1 MPHKRSTQGSG
12 RSFEILPPDSL
23 GLWKGPEKPTSY
35 EKRNRHRRRL
45 RLFIGG
51 LLIVLLAGVGVH
63 IAWKASGPLPS
74 VDDHDASTTTDPL
87 PSSDTLSGALSFKN
101 SQGSKDSEIRLAPA
115 GAIPSSMYASTLDSV
130 RVTLDEGKEAE
141 AEAKLK
147 SLPKEAL
154 NDRQVQK
161 YAAVLWNNLGAK
173 QNGKGMGSGMAAFKT
188 ALAIDQTQPEAYRN
202 LGRLYIEL
210 KDPDLTREFL
220 EKAISVVPDDP
231 WLHLALAEIFY
242 NRDDFGAASTHLDQ
256 AADLV
261 TRYPDVQS
269 AVKALSI
276 KFKGAQ
282 KAEQKLLNRQ
292 SSHFQVKFE
301 GAEDYEIWGRVLEIL
316 EDAYIEIGRQ
326 LGHYP
331 SKPITVVLLTKQSF
345 QNASGG
351 PAWSDGLFDP
361 VLGRIKIPT
370 AGALTDQAWLTRVL
384 RHEYVHALLHDQVGG
399 RLGAIPTWLNEGL
412 AMQLAGDP
420 LPDIPELIRGEV
432 QLIPLPYLEGPWGGF
447 TQKQALVAYLE
458 GNSATVYLIDRFS
471 MDKVRELIGVLAGG
485 QSIAAAMQDRLFF
498 PYEEFQRRWIDNLN
512 EKLHAGKT

>member
-1 MPHKRSTQGSG
+1 
-12 RSFEILPPDSL
+12 
-23 GLWKGPEKPTSY
+23 
-35 EKRNRHRRRL
+35 
-45 RLFIGG
+45 
-51 LLIVLLAGVGVH
+51 
-63 IAWKASGPLPS
+63 
-74 VDDHDASTTTDPL
+74 
-87 PSSDTLSGALSFKN
+87 
-101 SQGSKDSEIRLAPA
+101 
-115 GAIPSSMYASTLDSV
+115 
-130 RVTLDEGKEAE
+130 
-141 AEAKLK
+141 
-147 SLPKEAL
+147 
-154 NDRQVQK
+154 
-161 YAAVLWNNLGAK
+161 
-173 QNGKGMGSGMAAFKT
+173 MGSGIAAFKT
-188 ALAIDQTQPEAYRN
+188 ALVIDQTQPEAYRN

-256 AADLV
+256 AVDLV

-269 AVKALSI
+269 AVKALST

-316 EDAYIEIGRQ
+316 EDAYLEIGRQ

-331 SKPITVVLLTKQSF
+331 SKPITVILLTKQSF

-384 RHEYVHALLHDQVGG
+384 RHEYVHALLHDRMGG
-399 RLGAIPTWLNEGL
+399 RLGAVPTWLNEGL

-420 LPDIPELIRGEV
+420 WPDLDEIVRGRGRTV
-432 QLIPLPYLEGPWGGF
+432 TLIPLSNLEGGWGNLP
-447 TQKQALVAYLE
+447 TILAQLAYLE
-458 GNSATVYLIDRFS
+458 GNSATLYLIDRFGMEKMRELVGQLSKGQS
-471 MDKVRELIGVLAGG
+471 MDTAVA
-485 QSIAAAMQDRLFF
+485 DRLFI
-498 PYEEFQRRWIDNLN
+498 PYAEFERRWIDHLN
-512 EKLHAGKT
+512 EKLKAGRT

>member
-1 MPHKRSTQGSG
+1 MPNKRSTQGSG
-12 RSFEILPPDSL
+12 RIEILPPDTL
-23 GLWKGPEKPTSY
+23 GLWKGNVEEPKAG
-35 EKRNRHRRRL
+35 EKRTQRRRRIRGFSFGVFL
-45 RLFIGG
+45 
-51 LLIVLLAGVGVH
+51 VLLLGVGAH
-63 IAWKASGPLPS
+63 LAWKAFNPPASDVGGP
-74 VDDHDASTTTDPL
+74 ASPTTYQP
-87 PSSDTLSGALSFKN
+87 PSSDTLSSALSFKN
-101 SQGSKDSEIRLAPA
+101 SQGPKDNEIRLAPA
-115 GAIPSSMYASTLDSV
+115 GAIPSSTYASTLDSV
-130 RVTLDEGKEAE
+130 RITLDEGKEAE

-147 SLPKEAL
+147 ALPKEAL
-154 NDRQVQK
+154 NDRQMQK
-161 YAAVLWNNLGAK
+161 YAAVLWNNLGVK
-173 QNGKGMGSGMAAFKT
+173 QRGKGTGSGMAAFKT
-188 ALAIDQTQPEAYRN
+188 ALVIDQTQPEAYRN

-210 KDPDLTREFL
+210 KDPALTREFL

-242 NRDDFGAASTHLDQ
+242 SRDDFGAAATHLDQ

-269 AVKALSI
+269 AVKTLST

-301 GAEDYEIWGRVLEIL
+301 GAEDYEIWSRVLEIL
-316 EDAYIEIGRQ
+316 EDAYVEIGRQ

-345 QNASGG
+345 QNSSGG

-420 LPDIPELIRGEV
+420 VPDIPELIRGEV

-447 TQKQALVAYLE
+447 PQRVALVAYLE

-471 MDKVRELIGVLAGG
+471 MDKVRELIGVLASG